1 MTRKIIYTLIL
12 STALLSIPQ
21 QAQALDI
28 YTILKEMTRRA
39 IKALD
44 LKIQRLQNRTIGLQ
58 NVQKAIEN
66 KLSDLRLKEIGS
78 WVRKQRDMFK
88 KFYDELWKVRK
99 AIADYRRIRQI
110 IQRQQQIV
118 EEYKF
123 TWHMVRLDK
132 HFTKEEVEYMFR
144 VYSGIIDESVQ
155 NLETLILIINSY
167 KLKVS
172 DAKRLEMINA
182 VGDRI
187 DQNYSDLQQFNDQN
201 VQLSMMRAKDEAD
214 IEAVRKLYGLHAE

>member
-1 MTRKIIYTLIL
+1 MRIHRYIIIIVLVTL
-12 STALLSIPQ
+12 SASE
-21 QAQALDI
+21 ANARADI
-28 YTILKEMTRRA
+28 YTIIKEMTKRA

-58 NVQKAIEN
+58 NAQKAIEN
-66 KLSDLRLKEIGS
+66 KLSELRLKEIGS
-78 WVRKQRDMFK
+78 WVRKQRDLFK

-99 AIADYRRIRQI
+99 AIADYRRIKQI

-132 HFTKEEVEYMFR
+132 HFTKEELEFMYR
-144 VYSGIIDESVQ
+144 VYTGIIDESIQ
-155 NLETLILIINSY
+155 NVETLILIINSY
-167 KLKVS
+167 KLKIS
-172 DAKRLEMINA
+172 DAKRLEMINE

-187 DQNYSDLQQFNDQN
+187 DQNYTDLQQFNNQN
-201 VQLSMMRAKDEAD
+201 VMLSMNRAKDEAD
-214 IEAVRKLYGLHAE
+214 IEAVRRLYGLHAE